1 MSNPYHRQPDT
12 AFWSRSVARLDPDD
26 VDPVSEVPF
35 RIHLDE
41 HVATAGSC
49 FAQHISRALQAR
61 GFPYLITEPGP
72 IARNYGVYPARFGN
86 VYTARQMLQLFQ
98 RAFGLF
104 IPQDVLWQRDGAF
117 FDPFRPQI
125 EKDGFA
131 TPEDLRTDRDSHL
144 AAVRRMFETA
154 DVLIFTMGLTEG
166 WISSHDGS
174 VVPLAP
180 GVVADAPPGSIYEPC
195 NFSVQE
201 TVDDLRET
209 IRHARVL
216 RPGLKII
223 LTVSPVP
230 LIATSGSR
238 HVLSATAYS
247 KAVLRV
253 AAEMVAS
260 AEPAVAYFPSYEMIT
275 GAHNG
280 RRFLADD
287 LRTVLPQGV
296 DQVMNVFARHYLS
309 SGSAPAPPPRPR
321 ADGDRLR
328 QDTEVG
334 LVICDEEAIDR

>member
-1 MSNPYHRQPDT
+1 MNPYHRQPDR
-12 AFWSRSVARLDPDD
+12 AFWSRSVARLDPDE
-26 VDPVSEVPF
+26 VDPVGDVPF
-35 RIHLDE
+35 QIHRDE
-41 HVATAGSC
+41 QVATAGSC

-61 GFPYLITEPGP
+61 GFPYLVTEPGP
-72 IARNYGVYPARFGN
+72 ADRNFGVYPARFGN
-86 VYTARQMLQLFQ
+86 VYTARQLLQLFQ

-104 IPQDVLWQRDGAF
+104 DPRDGVWQRDGAF

-125 EKDGFA
+125 ERNGFTTSQA
-131 TPEDLRTDRDSHL
+131 LVTDRGIHL
-144 AAVRRMFETA
+144 AAVRRMFETV

-166 WISSHDGS
+166 WVSTHDGA

-180 GVVADAPPGSIYEPC
+180 GVVADAPEGTDYSAA

-201 TVDDLRET
+201 TADDLREAVRLVR
-209 IRHARVL
+209 IV
-216 RPGLKII
+216 RPDLKVI

-230 LIATSGSR
+230 LIATSGHQ
-238 HVLSATAYS
+238 HVLCATAYS

-253 AAEMVAS
+253 AAEVVAS
-260 AEPAVAYFPSYEMIT
+260 SEPAVAYFPSYEMVT

-287 LRTVLPQGV
+287 LRTVLPEGV
-296 DQVMNVFARHYLS
+296 DQVMSAFARHYLS
-309 SGSAPAPPPRPR
+309 GESSPPPETRPQPSP
-321 ADGDRLR
+321 DRLR

>member
-1 MSNPYHRQPDT
+1 MSNPYQSQPDR

-26 VDPVSEVPF
+26 VDPVGDVPF
-35 RIHLDE
+35 HIHADDQ
-41 HVATAGSC
+41 VATAGSC

-72 IARNYGVYPARFGN
+72 IEQNYGVYPARFGN
-86 VYTARQMLQLFQ
+86 IYTARQLVQLFQ

-104 IPQDVLWQRDGAF
+104 SPQDTVWERGGAF

-125 EKDGFA
+125 ETGGFA
-131 TPEDLRTDRDSHL
+131 TPEDLHADRETHL

-154 DVLIFTMGLTEG
+154 DVLIFTLGLTEG
-166 WISSHDGS
+166 WVSSNDGA

-180 GVVADAPPGSIYEPC
+180 GVVAEAAPGVVYNPH

-201 TVDDLRET
+201 TVDDLRAA

-216 RPGLKII
+216 RPDLKII

-230 LIATSGSR
+230 LIATIGSQ

-247 KAVLRV
+247 KAILRV
-253 AAEMVAS
+253 AAEMVS
-260 AEPAVAYFPSYEMIT
+260 GSEPAVAYFPSYEMIT

-280 RRFLADD
+280 SRFLADD
-287 LRTVLPQGV
+287 LRTVLPEGV
-296 DQVMNVFARHYLS
+296 AQVMSAFARHYLTS
-309 SGSAPAPPPRPR
+309 ELAPAPQARPHPSPE
-321 ADGDRLR
+321 RLR
-328 QDTEVG
+328 QNTEVG
-334 LVICDEEAIDR
+334 LVICDEEVIDR